1 MGYEYTTTT
10 PPKIG
15 KTYPASHGVFAFIP
29 RKVLVR
35 LLIVLPELLHNI
47 LADVAVLF
55 LDLPRNFELIL
66 GRNVGHLSTLTH
78 EVEHELRNVA
88 ASNWNVLD
96 RAADNVAL
104 RAGDD
109 VRHTITRVDDR
120 SRQCAVR
127 NAVRRP

>member
-1 MGYEYTTTT
+1 MEIYLAS
-10 PPKIG
+10 KRMFSFIALKKFIG
-15 KTYPASHGVFAFIP
+15 LCV
-29 RKVLVR
+29 VLA
-35 LLIVLPELLHNI
+35 ELLHDI

-88 ASNWNVLD
+88 TSDWNVLD